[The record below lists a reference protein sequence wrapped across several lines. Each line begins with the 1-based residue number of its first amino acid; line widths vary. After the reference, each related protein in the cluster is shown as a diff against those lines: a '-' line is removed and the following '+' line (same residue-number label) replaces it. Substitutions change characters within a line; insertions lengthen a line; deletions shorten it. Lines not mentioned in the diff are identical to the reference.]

1 VVKVRIRW
9 VDVTVVL
16 RGHHTRGVVPLA
28 RAARVRGI
36 PRVRVRVGV
45 RVRVRVRIRIRV
57 RVRVRVVRG

>member
-1 VVKVRIRW
+1 MVKVRIRW

>member
-1 VVKVRIRW
+1 MVKVRIRW

-16 RGHHTRGVVPLA
+16 RGHHARGVVPLA

-45 RVRVRVRIRIRV
+45 RARVRV